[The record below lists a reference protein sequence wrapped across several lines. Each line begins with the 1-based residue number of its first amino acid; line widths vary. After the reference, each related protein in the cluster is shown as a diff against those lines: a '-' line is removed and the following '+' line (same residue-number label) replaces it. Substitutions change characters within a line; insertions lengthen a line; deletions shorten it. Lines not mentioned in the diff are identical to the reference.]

1 MGARARSRA
10 HGQHA
15 VEKPLLDTRNDRRAQ
30 RIRRGEN
37 NVARVLEERVYSTA
51 YLWHNYGRSTIGSRA
66 DIERVPISRLADFYR
81 KYYQPDNAVITI
93 AGQIDPAQTL
103 AVVGRT
109 LGAIPRLRGRSTVP
123 TP

>member
-1 MGARARSRA
+1 
-10 HGQHA
+10 
-15 VEKPLLDTRNDRRAQ
+15 
-30 RIRRGEN
+30 
-37 NVARVLEERVYSTA
+37 VYSTA

-93 AGQIDPAQTL
+93 AGQIESGADAGGGG
-103 AVVGRT
+103 ANAGRHSAAFADARQY
-109 LGAIPRLRGRSTVP
+109 L